1 MCTTCPVSRVLSVTC
16 GQRPGI
22 IHLPLLTARPSSPSR
37 AGRRIWHHCLPVTD
51 GPFVLRHSERCVRQL
66 VCHSPG
72 NSRALVSPRVRCSWY
87 LCGSSLKIPIR
98 KLSRR
103 KNKVR
108 KQATTGM
115 NSVAKRSQTLQTT
128 YFMIP
133 FTINMWSVHK
143 RHIYCEKEDIC
154 SFPSLRV
161 GTVTS
166 TGHEAWF
173 WNDEKVLDCINND
186 STLYIC

>member
-1 MCTTCPVSRVLSVTC
+1 MYSEPSSQCNVWWKAWDNPSSCSDS
-16 GQRPGI
+16 Q
-22 IHLPLLTARPSSPSR
+22 HLPAQVELGEESDTTAFQSLTE
-37 AGRRIWHHCLPVTD
+37 

-72 NSRALVSPRVRCSWY
+72 NSRALVSPRVSCLWY

-103 KNKVR
+103 KNKVW